1 MCEQYKHLHS
11 RLSEMSSRTSLPERS
26 SARLLGNALS
36 GWTPCPSWREGQ
48 HCALNNFLCSSSS
61 RTTST
66 STASFSWEAEVQTR
80 KCGSKATL
88 LTVLNTI
95 KPKLFNISLTSLT
108 SVIEQHQRPL
118 PITSYPGLR
127 VKMISYGVS
136 STVRF
141 HLGRLRPARSR
152 LKINQLASLGRRLTV
167 RFCRKRFLFNSHACK
182 FPVFNTWMQRAEHME
197 GNFNV
202 VG

>member
-1 MCEQYKHLHS
+1 MCEQYRHLHS

-26 SARLLGNALS
+26 SARLLGNVLS

-48 HCALNNFLCSSSS
+48 HCALNNFLCFSSS

-66 STASFSWEAEVQTR
+66 STNTLRFFLVGTAEVQTR
-80 KCGSKATL
+80 KCGSKMTL

-95 KPKLFNISLTSLT
+95 NRNFSIFHWP
-108 SVIEQHQRPL
+108 RWPL
-118 PITSYPGLR
+118 LLNNVNDLYRSPATRYPGLR

-136 STVRF
+136 STLKF
-141 HLGRLRPARSR
+141 HLGQLRPARSR

-167 RFCRKRFLFNSHACK
+167 RFVGRDFQSFQQSC
-182 FPVFNTWMQRAEHME
+182 MQISS
-197 GNFNV
+197 F
-202 VG
+202 